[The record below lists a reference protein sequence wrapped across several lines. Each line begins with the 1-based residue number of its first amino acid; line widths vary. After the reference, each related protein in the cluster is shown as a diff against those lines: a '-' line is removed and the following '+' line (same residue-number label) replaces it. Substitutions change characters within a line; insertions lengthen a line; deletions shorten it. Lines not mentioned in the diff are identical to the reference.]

1 MFIILFLA
9 LCLFLNTFLHEMSHV
24 LASMTLFE
32 CRVRKFLPFP
42 HFFEGRFYFG
52 MVHIEYRNLG
62 DPMMED
68 PRFAIVYAAPR
79 LLNIFCAILFPIL
92 VSLDSPLFVSMFVGA
107 NLIDFAVGTIG
118 ASPISDINRYSK
130 LLNVNVWIVRGIQSA
145 IIISSILFAVLLAN

>member
-1 MFIILFLA
+1 
-9 LCLFLNTFLHEMSHV
+9 
-24 LASMTLFE
+24 
-32 CRVRKFLPFP
+32 
-42 HFFEGRFYFG
+42 